1 MLKFFMLWYVFDMD
15 FFLKPVD
22 NWTGYELKKFREYFK
37 VSKVK
42 MGEILDVVPERIW
55 QLEKSGESLS
65 PKMKRNLS
73 KRFFCSNVKLKGG
86 TNG

>member
-15 FFLKPVD
+15 FFLKPID
-22 NWTGYELKKFREYFK
+22 LWTGSELKKFREYFK
-37 VSKVK
+37 TTKSA
-42 MGEILDVVPERIW
+42 MGEILDVSPERIW
-55 QLEKSGESLS
+55 QLEKDQLPLS